1 MFATRLHSLAGGIE
15 VPAGCQ
21 PKFSRQF
28 TEWML
33 VTKVI
38 SSVNKFNGRYK
49 QYVDRL
55 TILPTKDWVKFDYEK
70 VMSHMRQ
77 VHDNVLSINSAKDS
91 VVSMHVTGGD
101 GGGRSRQRDKS
112 REPRSGQP
120 AAQGSEKGGEN
131 KRERSRTRGRSA
143 SAAPHGHP
151 SNCPPGACWDYWQ
164 GKPCKAET
172 AGKTCKFEHV
182 KKSSMKPSEAKQEPK
197 KKGCGRCGDQNH
209 RAHECKYDAT
219 CGECGRK
226 GHKTSMC
233 RSRARSVSRAP

>member
-1 MFATRLHSLAGGIE
+1 
-15 VPAGCQ
+15 
-21 PKFSRQF
+21 
-28 TEWML
+28 
-33 VTKVI
+33 
-38 SSVNKFNGRYK
+38 
-49 QYVDRL
+49 
-55 TILPTKDWVKFDYEK
+55 
-70 VMSHMRQ
+70 MSHMRQ

-91 VVSMHVTGGD
+91 AVSMPVTGGD

-143 SAAPHGHP
+143 SAAPRGPP
-151 SNCPPGACWDYWQ
+151 SNCPPGACWDFWQ

-233 RSRARSVSRAP
+233 RSRVRSGSRARRGSRPRSDSKPKGKKVNLAVAEEGDGRESRGPYEG